1 MSVST
6 MYGAQIAW
14 CAKLFATLR
23 YFLTQSCETSMTV
36 PNINAFFGLAGCGL
50 EFRTFNLLAS
60 DMFGAP
66 MQAGR
71 ARVLLIRNLEAPV
84 SMITG

>member
-1 MSVST
+1 
-6 MYGAQIAW
+6 
-14 CAKLFATLR
+14 
-23 YFLTQSCETSMTV
+23 MTA
-36 PNINAFFGLAGCGL
+36 PNINAFLGLAGCGL

-66 MQAGR
+66 MQAGS